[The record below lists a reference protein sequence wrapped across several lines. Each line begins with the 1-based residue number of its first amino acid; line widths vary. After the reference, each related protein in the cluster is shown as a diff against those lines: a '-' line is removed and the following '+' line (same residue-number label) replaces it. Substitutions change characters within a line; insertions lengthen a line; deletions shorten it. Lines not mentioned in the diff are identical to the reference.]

1 MDQQIHLVQLVEGL
15 VVDEWIRCTSNRL
28 RRTVEYYVLFVIL
41 VAVNKRGF
49 GCVAAEDERVVAE
62 DERAAAAD
70 ERLAAEQE
78 RGDAEQL
85 MNDV

>member
-1 MDQQIHLVQLVEGL
+1 MAERVDSVHEQLAASGGR
-15 VVDEWIRCTSNRL
+15 IFC
-28 RRTVEYYVLFVIL
+28 VLLVIL